1 MPTVAK
7 KPALKKKENAWPKGL
22 KEFFLPLHR
31 TFEARRQEL
40 LEARRR
46 SLALAHEGKLPGYLP
61 ESEATKGNWK
71 IALPAWA
78 RDQRNQITGPADNPK
93 LLVGMC
99 NAGDP

>member
-1 MPTVAK
+1 MPTATKKAPAK
-7 KPALKKKENAWPKGL
+7 KKADSWPEGL

-40 LEARRR
+40 LAARAN
-46 SLALAHEGKLPGYLP
+46 ALNASHQGNLPNYLP
-61 ESEATKGNWK
+61 ESEATKGKWR
-71 IALPAWA
+71 IALPEWG

-99 NAGDP
+99 N